1 MSKPGY
7 VIAKNK
13 AVNAFFTS
21 ASAFDRPSWV
31 GVNEAKVYPTPELA
45 EKAAKKL
52 YGYGA
57 YEARIVTVS
66 EAMAFELPDENVSD
80 DPHAADLSP
89 EEGEKVEMVAIVQG
103 GDEEPIHQGDETK
116 GVEGAVDANLG
127 IDDEADRAAIDA
139 ALDAEEDLEG
149 EQVAGGP
156 DGAPIVG
163 ESETMPAKP
172 PLDAQPSE
180 NKNTAMDLPKTPV
193 IKYHEKATDNDE
205 EATELDKS
213 GAWSHDAKV
222 KTPANVIK
230 DLKDAIAA
238 HQHSAEVSNK
248 KNDAKAS
255 FCLTVAGAF
264 EELLDDL
271 EQGTAEGIKSA
282 QIHMTSWMNPITV
295 LLPQSVQQFVLL
307 SGRKPSLKDF
317 FNKQKTVKESV
328 DTERNHKLAQY
339 KRDRQELLARK
350 REAAEEGDTAE
361 VKKIEKSLAV
371 VDGAI
376 KNLSK

>member
-1 MSKPGY
+1 MSKTGY

-13 AVNAFFTS
+13 AVDAFFTS
-21 ASAFDRPSWV
+21 ASAFDRPKWIS
-31 GVNEAKVYPTPELA
+31 VNEAKVYPTAELA

-52 YGYGA
+52 YSYGA
-57 YEARIVTVS
+57 YEARIVPLS
-66 EAMAFELPDENVSD
+66 EAIAFELPDEDVSD
-80 DPHAADLSP
+80 DPHAADLAP
-89 EEGEKVEMVAIVQG
+89 EGDDDQEVEMVAIVQG
-103 GDEEPIHQGDETK
+103 GEEEPVHQGDETE

-127 IDDEADRAAIDA
+127 IADDVDRAAIDA
-139 ALDAEEDLEG
+139 TLDAEEDMDG

-205 EATELDKS
+205 EGAELDKS
-213 GAWSHDAKV
+213 GAWPHDAKV

-230 DLKDAIAA
+230 DLKDAIAS
-238 HQHSAEVSNK
+238 HQRSAEISNK
-248 KNDAKAS
+248 NNDAKAS
-255 FCLTVAGAF
+255 FCLTVVGAF

-295 LLPQSVQQFVLL
+295 LLPQSVQQFVLM

-317 FNKQKTVKESV
+317 FNAKRQANKE
-328 DTERNHKLAQY
+328 
-339 KRDRQELLARK
+339 
-350 REAAEEGDTAE
+350 
-361 VKKIEKSLAV
+361 
-371 VDGAI
+371 
-376 KNLSK
+376 